1 MKFRGRKSDKRQKEM
16 FRYRHSTM
24 KDSIH
29 TRGCLNRVNNEVHGK
44 ANGNLDQLLVLDH
57 SGHIVPTGDVGA
69 ARSKPKKAS
78 EVEAETNTK
87 EEATTA
93 IGVTAESEAEATGD
107 VATEEGQDVALQ
119 RSEEEPS
126 PVGEEKKVNED
137 DTGVA
142 TIPGLE
148 LEPDPTENSQHNEN
162 VILSPLST
170 DTADR
175 NDQQSSPNEGEEE
188 KKEEGKRVTISDDAN
203 DKDRPSL
210 NRPCSSALYKMG
222 CSRRLSCPKIES
234 RRSITFGTV
243 TIRDYEMTLGDHPDC
258 SYGPPVQ
265 LGWNYLE
272 YCPLDVD
279 EYEMHHSL
287 RRPLRN
293 LCLNYYK
300 RKELLGNKEAGGKGD
315 FDEQTLKAAWKD
327 VKKTKSK
334 RNLTKATL
342 PMRRVEDVA
351 ESAMR
356 KMGRVLGKKDKDK
369 DLMEIWCKGDDSV
382 ETATTTSTANERT
395 VSPIPVL

>member
-272 YCPLDVD
+272 YCPLELN

-287 RRPLRN
+287 RRPLKD
-293 LCLNYYK
+293 LVLNYYQ
-300 RKELLGNKEAGGKGD
+300 RRDLLRG
-315 FDEQTLKAAWKD
+315 FDEQTLKAA
-327 VKKTKSK
+327 VKEVK
-334 RNLTKATL
+334 RTQMKRSVTRATL
-342 PMRRVEDVA
+342 PVRRVEDVA
-351 ESAMR
+351 ESARR
-356 KMGRVLGKKDKDK
+356 KMGRILMKRRDEDELGA
-369 DLMEIWCKGDDSV
+369 WCKGDDSV
-382 ETATTTSTANERT
+382 ATASTADTALEVEGN
-395 VSPIPVL
+395 PISVQ